1 MASHTAAINDHLAL
15 EFQASHTYLAMSIW
29 LREKDLIGFSGYML
43 EKSIEERGHAS
54 KMIAYLVDSE
64 CEVQLPTIQSP
75 EREFQTVQKLFDTV
89 YSMEKQVTESINII
103 YSLSEQEGDR
113 AATAMLDWF
122 IEEQVKEESEARFVL
137 KRLRLADS
145 NTAALILLDQQFLD
159 GTLLANIKA
168 GGVFSLGAGGGGIG
182 IKNGAA

>member
-1 MASHTAAINDHLAL
+1 MTSHSAAINDHLEL

-43 EKSIEERGHAS
+43 DKSVEERGHAS
-54 KMIAYLVDSE
+54 RMIAYLVDSDRK
-64 CEVQLPTIQSP
+64 VQLPTIQSP
-75 EREFQTVQKLFDTV
+75 EREFQTVKQLFETV
-89 YSMEKQVTESINII
+89 YTMEKQVTESINNI
-103 YSLSEQEGDR
+103 YTLSEKEGDR

-159 GTLLANIKA
+159 GTLLANVKA
-168 GGVFSLGAGGGGIG
+168 GGAFSIGSAAAGAGT
-182 IKNGAA
+182 GAA

>member
-1 MASHTAAINDHLAL
+1 MSTHTSAINDHLAL

-29 LREKDLIGFSGYML
+29 LRERDLIGFSSYML
-43 EKSIEERGHAS
+43 DKSTEERGHAS
-54 KMIAYLVDSE
+54 RMIAYLVDNE
-64 CEVQLPTIQSP
+64 CQVQLPTIESP
-75 EREFQTVQKLFDTV
+75 EREFGTVKELFEKV
-89 YSMEKQVTESINII
+89 YSMEKTVTVSINNI
-103 YSLSEQEGDR
+103 YTLSEKEGDR

-122 IEEQVKEESEARFVL
+122 VEEQVKEESEARFVL

-168 GGVFSLGAGGGGIG
+168 GGAFDI
-182 IKNGAA
+182 AAKANPVA

>member
-1 MASHTAAINDHLAL
+1 
-15 EFQASHTYLAMSIW
+15 MSIW
-29 LREKDLIGFSGYML
+29 LREKDLIGFSVYML

-75 EREFQTVQKLFDTV
+75 EREFRTVQELFNTV
-89 YSMEKQVTESINII
+89 YTMEKQVTESINNI
-103 YSLSEQEGDR
+103 YSLSEQVGDR

-168 GGVFSLGAGGGGIG
+168 GGAFSLGGGEALSTAG
-182 IKNGAA
+182 

>member
-1 MASHTAAINDHLAL
+1 
-15 EFQASHTYLAMSIW
+15 
-29 LREKDLIGFSGYML
+29 
-43 EKSIEERGHAS
+43 
-54 KMIAYLVDSE
+54 
-64 CEVQLPTIQSP
+64 
-75 EREFQTVQKLFDTV
+75 
-89 YSMEKQVTESINII
+89 MEKQVTESINNI
-103 YSLSEQEGDR
+103 YSLSEQVGDR

-168 GGVFSLGAGGGGIG
+168 GGAFSLGGGEALSAAG
-182 IKNGAA
+182 

>member
-1 MASHTAAINDHLAL
+1 MSTHTAAINDHLAL

-29 LREKDLIGFSGYML
+29 LRERDLIGFSGYML
-43 EKSIEERGHAS
+43 DKSTEERGHAS
-54 KMIAYLVDSE
+54 RMIAYLVDNE
-64 CEVQLPTIQSP
+64 CDVQLPTIESP
-75 EREFQTVQKLFDTV
+75 DREFKTVNDLFDKV
-89 YSMEKQVTESINII
+89 YSMEKKVTESINNI
-103 YSLSEQEGDR
+103 YNLSEKEGDR

-122 IEEQVKEESEARFVL
+122 VQEQVKEESEARFVL

-168 GGVFSLGAGGGGIG
+168 GGAFDV
-182 IKNGAA
+182 AAQATNVA